1 RRSNRLEGTI
11 FIKVMN
17 IKKISS
23 LGLLAALCIIF
34 TVISNYVQIGPVSIN
49 LSCIPIALAGM
60 FFGPV
65 YALLLGV
72 INGSFILLAPST
84 IAFMDLSLGG
94 TILTVLT
101 KSAVAGFIGSF
112 VFKLLKERHLNIA
125 IVLCS
130 ALVPLLNTVFFI
142 LYSLAFFN
150 EIFGSIISV
159 FLAANFAIE
168 FASCLVLV
176 PTLYKIITSRQKIE

>member
-1 RRSNRLEGTI
+1 
-11 FIKVMN
+11 MN

-23 LGLLAALCIIF
+23 LGILAALCIIF
-34 TVISNYVQIGPVSIN
+34 TIISNYVQIGPVSIN

-60 FFGPV
+60 FFGPL

-101 KSAVAGFIGSF
+101 KSAIAGFIGSL
-112 VFKLLKERHLNIA
+112 VFKLLKQKHINIA

-130 ALVPLLNTVFFI
+130 VLVPLLNTTLFV
-142 LYSLAFFN
+142 LYALIFFN
-150 EIFGSIISV
+150 EVFGSIISI
-159 FLAANFAIE
+159 FLIANFAIE
-168 FASCLVLV
+168 LASCLVLV
-176 PTLYKIITSRQKIE
+176 PILYKIIVSHQTIE